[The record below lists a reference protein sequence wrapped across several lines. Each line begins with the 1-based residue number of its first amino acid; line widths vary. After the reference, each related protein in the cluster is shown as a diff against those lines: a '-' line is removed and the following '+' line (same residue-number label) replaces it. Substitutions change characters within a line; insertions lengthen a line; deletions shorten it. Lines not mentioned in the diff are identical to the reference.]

1 MRNSYGY
8 DSYRG
13 RSGARTV
20 LTVLIVVLLILLIL
34 AVGFFIFAQR
44 YVVYY
49 DDGSVHFEFPWTTRA
64 EPTPTP
70 TPEQPP
76 VVVMTPEP
84 TVEPTAEPVVLPL
97 LVELPVSS
105 LVEDTAAAE
114 VAAAGGNAALF
125 TMKAENGHLAYVSA
139 EPWANYA
146 KVTETD
152 PALNEA
158 IAAALE
164 GDELYAVARVCCFKD
179 DDTPYYYGRS
189 NGLRAGNGNWR
200 DETGSRWFSPA
211 AQGTRDY
218 LTNICLELC
227 ALGFDEI
234 WLDYCTFPIAG
245 RLDNILRN
253 DAYNDDTLSE
263 DLEGFYAQL
272 HDALKEAY
280 PAVKL
285 SLSTT
290 ARCLSGDAGDKS
302 GQTLEQLKAYADRIY
317 VTEPGGEWDY
327 KALPEALGF
336 SEDQI
341 IYLPTEITRLP
352 QAVGKVLP

>member
-13 RSGARTV
+13 RSTARTV
-20 LTVLIVVLLILLIL
+20 LTVLIVVLLILLLLVI
-34 AVGFFIFAQR
+34 GFFVFAQR

-49 DDGSVHFEFPWTTRA
+49 DDGSVHFEFPWNTQA
-64 EPTPTP
+64 QPTPAPTP
-70 TPEQPP
+70 TPEQL
-76 VVVMTPEP
+76 VVVTPEP
-84 TVEPTAEPVVLPL
+84 TVEPTAEPVTLPL

-105 LVEDTAAAE
+105 LIGDTAAAE
-114 VAAAGGNAALF
+114 VHAAGGNAALF

-152 PALNEA
+152 PDLNGA
-158 IAAALE
+158 ISAALE

-189 NGLRAGNGNWR
+189 NGLRVGNGNWR

-211 AQGTRDY
+211 AQGARDY
-218 LTNICLELC
+218 ITNICLEV
-227 ALGFDEI
+227 ASLGFDEI

-245 RLDNILRN
+245 RIDNILRG
-253 DAYNDDTLSE
+253 DAYNDGTLTE

-272 HDALKEAY
+272 HNALAQTY
-280 PAVKL
+280 PGVKL
-285 SLSTT
+285 SFT
-290 ARCLSGDAGDKS
+290 ASPTMLAGTDNNPS
-302 GQTLEQLKAYADRIY
+302 GQTPEQLKAYADRIY
-317 VTEPGGEWDY
+317 LSPAPEGDDYSFILEMLDFSPENTIYFGEDD
-327 KALPEALGF
+327 LPETAG
-336 SEDQI
+336 
-341 IYLPTEITRLP
+341 R
-352 QAVGKVLP
+352 VLP